1 MWWKFDDDD
10 DDDDDDS
17 LPGLRDDLYRSL
29 ARPRRRNSAT
39 QTIAFFFF
47 SLFSSLLQ
55 PKLLESSFKF

>member
-1 MWWKFDDDD
+1 MWWKFDDVDE
-10 DDDDDDS
+10 DDS
-17 LPGLRDDLYRSL
+17 LPGLRDDLFLPL
-29 ARPRRRNSAT
+29 ARPRRRSSAT